1 MFSLLPKIF
10 YTFVKNKFM
19 SVIKMTVAQYAECRK
34 VGASAIRKAILLGHN
49 MPGVV
54 KREKFGNAHVL
65 HVDKKILKK
74 YLEVS

>member
-1 MFSLLPKIF
+1 
-10 YTFVKNKFM
+10 M
-19 SVIKMTVAQYAECRK
+19 SIIKMTVSQYAGERNI
-34 VGASAIRKAILLGHN
+34 GPGAIRKAIKLGHK

>member
-1 MFSLLPKIF
+1 M
-10 YTFVKNKFM
+10 
-19 SVIKMTVAQYAECRK
+19 VIKMTVSDYARERG
-34 VGASAIRKAILLGHN
+34 VGSSAIRKAILLGHN

-74 YLEVS
+74 YLEVTK